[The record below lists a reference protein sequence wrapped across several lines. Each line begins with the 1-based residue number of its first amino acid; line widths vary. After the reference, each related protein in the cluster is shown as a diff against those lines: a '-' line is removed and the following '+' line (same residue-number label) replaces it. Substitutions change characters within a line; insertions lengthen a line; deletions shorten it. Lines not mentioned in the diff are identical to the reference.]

1 MAEKLMLVKMPEEW
15 DGQRC
20 GTCCDCP
27 LLYWVRKASE
37 DNRAECPLATAKPVE
52 ELHTLAEIFAA
63 GQAYAVKEPS

>member
-1 MAEKLMLVKMPEEW
+1 MAEKLMLVKMPEKW

-37 DNRAECPLATAKPVE
+37 DNRAECPLATAKPVVE
-52 ELHTLAEIFAA
+52 VHGWSEICNADKL
-63 GQAYAVKEPS
+63 YTVKEG